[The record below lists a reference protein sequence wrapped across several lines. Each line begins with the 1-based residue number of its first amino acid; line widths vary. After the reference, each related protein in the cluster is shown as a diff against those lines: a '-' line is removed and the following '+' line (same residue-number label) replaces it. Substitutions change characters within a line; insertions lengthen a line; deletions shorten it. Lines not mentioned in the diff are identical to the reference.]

1 MANYLYLP
9 DSPEPT
15 IWNILDSKNPTGYT
29 PYSSDNKSQM
39 VAPLGAFDEMG
50 RFRYSDALWQ
60 EILGLGLRGL
70 SKN

>member
-29 PYSSDNKSQM
+29 PY
-39 VAPLGAFDEMG
+39 
-50 RFRYSDALWQ
+50 
-60 EILGLGLRGL
+60 GLQITPCHLVGP
-70 SKN
+70 